1 MMIEWKSFLLGDVI
15 EYANGS
21 SFPNRFQG
29 LKQKRYDF
37 YKVSDM
43 NNPKNFMY
51 MVEAENTVDD
61 EIVEKLKAKV
71 HPKDTVIFP
80 KVGAALLTNKRRI
93 LSKPSLFDNNIM
105 GIKPKKELLPLYLY
119 YFMLTIDFAKYVQ
132 SGAVPSI
139 NKTIIDNIPINLP
152 SLPEQRKIADIL
164 SSVDEAIEKTEAII
178 EQTEKVKKG
187 LMQQLL
193 TKGIGHT
200 RFKKTKIGEIPE
212 EWEVKSLKEMLDD
225 KYILDHMDGN
235 HGELYPRSDEFTNEG
250 IPYVSANCI
259 KNQKLELSNAKFLP
273 YERAIQFK
281 KGVAQN
287 QDVLFA
293 HNATVGPV
301 AVLETDYEFVIL
313 STTLTYYRCNQD
325 KVNPYYLSYYMQSQ
339 RFIRQYVRVMGQTT
353 RNQVPITLQRS
364 FIHIIPPIKE
374 QKKIVEIISPIE
386 KKLNNEINKL
396 TILKTIKKSLM
407 QSLLTGKVRVKVNE
421 GEVVSS

>member
-1 MMIEWKSFLLGDVI
+1 MIEWKSFLLGDVI

-200 RFKKTKIGEIPE
+200 KFKKTEIGEIPE
-212 EWEVKSLKEMLDD
+212 EWDIKRLE
-225 KYILDHMDGN
+225 
-235 HGELYPRSDEFTNEG
+235 ELSDRIFVGIATSTTEHYCETG
-250 IPYVSANCI
+250 IPIIRNQNI
-259 KNQKLELSNAKFLP
+259 KENFLDSNDMMFITEHFDMENRNKKLKPGDILTVRTGYPGTSCVVPDSFE
-273 YERAIQFK
+273 
-281 KGVAQN
+281 GAQT
-287 QDVLFA
+287 F
-293 HNATVGPV
+293 
-301 AVLETDYEFVIL
+301 
-313 STTLTYYRCNQD
+313 TTLVTRPKHSIIDAEFLCRYINSHIG
-325 KVNPYYLSYYMQSQ
+325 KK
-339 RFIRQYVRVMGQTT
+339 YVLGGQVGGAQKNLNVSVMAKLP
-353 RNQVPITLQRS
+353 VPV
-364 FIHIIPPIKE
+364 PPMNE
-374 QKKIVEIISPIE
+374 QKKIRDILISFENKILYE
-386 KKLNNEINKL
+386 KHQ
-396 TILKTIKKSLM
+396 LKTLENLKKSLM
-407 QSLLTGKVRVKVNE
+407 QSLLTGKVRVKVDD
-421 GEVVSS
+421 EVMSS

>member
-200 RFKKTKIGEIPE
+200 KFKKTEIGEIPE
-212 EWEVKSLKEMLDD
+212 EWDIKRLE
-225 KYILDHMDGN
+225 
-235 HGELYPRSDEFTNEG
+235 ELSDRIFVGIATSTTEHYCETG
-250 IPYVSANCI
+250 IPIIRNQNI
-259 KNQKLELSNAKFLP
+259 KENFLDSNDMMFITEHFDMENRNKKLKPGDILTVRTGYPGTSCVVPDSFE
-273 YERAIQFK
+273 
-281 KGVAQN
+281 GAQT
-287 QDVLFA
+287 F
-293 HNATVGPV
+293 
-301 AVLETDYEFVIL
+301 
-313 STTLTYYRCNQD
+313 TTLVTRPKHSIIDAEFLCRYINSHIG
-325 KVNPYYLSYYMQSQ
+325 KK
-339 RFIRQYVRVMGQTT
+339 YVLGGQVGGAQKNLNVSVMAKLP
-353 RNQVPITLQRS
+353 VPV
-364 FIHIIPPIKE
+364 PPMNE
-374 QKKIVEIISPIE
+374 QKKIRDILISFENKILYE
-386 KKLNNEINKL
+386 KHQ
-396 TILKTIKKSLM
+396 LKTLENLKKSLM
-407 QSLLTGKVRVKVNE
+407 QSLLTGKVRVKVDD
-421 GEVVSS
+421 EVMSS

>member
-1 MMIEWKSFLLGDVI
+1 MIEWKSFLLGDVI

-139 NKTIIDNIPINLP
+139 NKTIIDNH
-152 SLPEQRKIADIL
+152 E
-164 SSVDEAIEKTEAII
+164 
-178 EQTEKVKKG
+178 
-187 LMQQLL
+187 
-193 TKGIGHT
+193 
-200 RFKKTKIGEIPE
+200 
-212 EWEVKSLKEMLDD
+212 
-225 KYILDHMDGN
+225 
-235 HGELYPRSDEFTNEG
+235 
-250 IPYVSANCI
+250 C
-259 KNQKLELSNAKFLP
+259 
-273 YERAIQFK
+273 
-281 KGVAQN
+281 
-287 QDVLFA
+287 
-293 HNATVGPV
+293 
-301 AVLETDYEFVIL
+301 
-313 STTLTYYRCNQD
+313 
-325 KVNPYYLSYYMQSQ
+325 
-339 RFIRQYVRVMGQTT
+339 
-353 RNQVPITLQRS
+353 
-364 FIHIIPPIKE
+364 
-374 QKKIVEIISPIE
+374 
-386 KKLNNEINKL
+386 
-396 TILKTIKKSLM
+396 
-407 QSLLTGKVRVKVNE
+407 
-421 GEVVSS
+421 